1 MKELLVEKSK
11 IKNNLKIINN
21 IINKNGKNDNG
32 EKVKLIAVVK
42 GNGYGLDLVQYS
54 KFLADNGVKMFAVA
68 TVEEALELRR
78 GGIKEDI
85 LMMSSTAVK
94 EDIQKMLDKNII
106 LTIGSKEA
114 GDAVNELAQNKKAR
128 VHLKIDTG
136 FGRYGFIYN
145 EKEKMVENI
154 KQWNNIQIE
163 GTFSHFSL
171 AFFGNGKEA
180 QEQ

>member
-94 EDIQKMLDKNII
+94 RRYSKNV
-106 LTIGSKEA
+106 G
-114 GDAVNELAQNKKAR
+114 
-128 VHLKIDTG
+128 
-136 FGRYGFIYN
+136 
-145 EKEKMVENI
+145 
-154 KQWNNIQIE
+154 
-163 GTFSHFSL
+163 
-171 AFFGNGKEA
+171 
-180 QEQ
+180 